1 MTPKCI
7 QSSEVQLQ
15 QFSYFR
21 ESFSIK
27 KEKIKLYTQIN
38 NLMKSIRFA
47 FLLFPIFALF
57 LSSCSTSKKM
67 SYSITKNYKPD
78 DRQLYE
84 KIVSLDSLFFDAYNT
99 CSTNIDKYGS
109 FFSENI
115 EFYHDQGGL
124 MTSKQDIINATKK
137 NICGK
142 VTRELVKGSIEV
154 YPIKDF
160 GAIEIG
166 LHKFHN
172 NQEPI
177 GTPSK
182 VGRFMVIWEFRNND
196 WKIKR
201 VVSLH

>member
-1 MTPKCI
+1 
-7 QSSEVQLQ
+7 
-15 QFSYFR
+15 
-21 ESFSIK
+21 
-27 KEKIKLYTQIN
+27 
-38 NLMKSIRFA
+38 MKSIRFA
-47 FLLFPIFALF
+47 LLLFPIFAML
-57 LSSCSTSKKM
+57 LSSCSTTKKM

-78 DRQLYE
+78 DQQLYE
-84 KIVSLDSLFFDAYNT
+84 TIVKLDSIFFNAYNT
-99 CSTNIDKYGS
+99 CSTNLNIYGS

-124 MTSKQDIINATKK
+124 MTSKQDIIDATKR

-177 GTPSK
+177 GTASK
-182 VGRFMVIWEFRNND
+182 VGRFMVIWENKNNE
-196 WKIKR
+196 WKIRR

>member
-1 MTPKCI
+1 
-7 QSSEVQLQ
+7 
-15 QFSYFR
+15 
-21 ESFSIK
+21 
-27 KEKIKLYTQIN
+27 
-38 NLMKSIRFA
+38 MKSIRFA
-47 FLLFPIFALF
+47 FLLFLTFAIFLT
-57 LSSCSTSKKM
+57 SCSTSKNIT
-67 SYSITKNYKPD
+67 YPITKNYKPD
-78 DRQLYE
+78 DQQLYE
-84 KIVSLDSLFFDAYNT
+84 TIVKLDSLFFDAYNT
-99 CSTNIDKYGS
+99 CSTNLEKYGS

-124 MTSKQDIINATKK
+124 MTSKQDIIDATKR

-172 NQEPI
+172 NQEPV

-182 VGRFMVIWEFRNND
+182 VGRFMVIWEFKNNE
-196 WKIKR
+196 WKIRR